1 MNEKIENLIAELQN
15 ECEKDSVGL
24 VLGFVDPEHENG
36 ALVFNGT
43 FGLQSI
49 ALTMLNDRFKE
60 SMKTND
66 CDCAICRATKEMM
79 FHE

>member
-15 ECEKDSVGL
+15 ECKKNSAGV
-24 VLGFVDPEHENG
+24 VLSFVDLEHGNSALMLAG
-36 ALVFNGT
+36 AMS
-43 FGLQSI
+43 LQSI
-49 ALTMLNDRFKE
+49 AVMMLNDEFKE
-60 SMKTND
+60 AMKTND